1 VWDKARLSLELAESK
16 LRTLHSQLK
25 LQDKEELTLKRL
37 KAEGGDKVLYISY
50 LSQFFGSGFGLDPD
64 SIRSVDPYLDP
75 ESGSGSRRAKMTH
88 KSRK

>member
-37 KAEGGDKVLYISY
+37 KAEGGDKVLSSIM
-50 LSQFFGSGFGLDPD
+50 DPD
-64 SIRSVDPYLDP
+64 PDWIRIQSSPWIRIRNSESVSGIRNPDPDP
-75 ESGSGSRRAKMTH
+75 GGQK
-88 KSRK
+88 